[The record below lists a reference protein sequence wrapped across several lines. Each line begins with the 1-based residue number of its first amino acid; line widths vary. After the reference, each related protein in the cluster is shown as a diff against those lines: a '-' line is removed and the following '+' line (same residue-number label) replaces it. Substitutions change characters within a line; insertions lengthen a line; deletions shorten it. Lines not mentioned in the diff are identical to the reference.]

1 MKLLSV
7 SFKSN
12 FVLLTNSNNNF
23 MKHLLTTLLAL
34 FITMSISAQSK
45 AEQKAQDR
53 TDEIEQVLSLNKSD
67 KEKVY
72 TILLEKENEIA
83 ILRKKHKGDKD
94 ALRAEIKKL
103 NPIYNR
109 KLKDFLGGE
118 NMKKMHAYF
127 RAKRE
132 KSKK

>member
-1 MKLLSV
+1 
-7 SFKSN
+7 
-12 FVLLTNSNNNF
+12 

>member
-109 KLKDFLGGE
+109 KLKDILGGE
-118 NMKKMHAYF
+118 NMKTMHAHF
-127 RAKRE
+127 KAKRE
-132 KSKK
+132 KSKN